1 MYINKPEVPPQ
12 NYQFSSDQHRLFWKV
27 IQFRRWKFLIN
38 KAKMNKWFIID
49 LPGLIKAKSLAFN
62 LLINKISLLDFI
74 SCRYFWQ
81 QRLIIWR
88 TLMLPVS
95 FNCKLSITQG
105 PPQLHINWGIY
116 SFQWRTQ
123 RRVSA
128 GEDGII
134 RYKLL
139 SASSSWIGL
148 AAIFL

>member
-1 MYINKPEVPPQ
+1 
-12 NYQFSSDQHRLFWKV
+12 
-27 IQFRRWKFLIN
+27 
-38 KAKMNKWFIID
+38 MNKWFIID

-105 PPQLHINWGIY
+105 PPQLHIN
-116 SFQWRTQ
+116 
-123 RRVSA
+123 
-128 GEDGII
+128 
-134 RYKLL
+134 
-139 SASSSWIGL
+139 
-148 AAIFL
+148 